1 MQLASFHTAETSS
14 YGVVKA
20 DKILDIGAASS
31 VPTLRE
37 ALENGLDW
45 IAEQAE
51 SAEAVPISAVVF
63 DPVIPN
69 PSKVICVG
77 INTKSHF
84 EESRDYT
91 GLKEHPAKPWLFVRT
106 TDSLVGHDQ
115 PILLPSVSEA
125 LDYEA
130 ELAVVIGK
138 HARNVSAEDAMSY
151 VAGFAPFNDASIR
164 DYQIHTPQITAGKI
178 FPATGGFGPWM
189 TTLDEAPAMED
200 IKLELV
206 LNGSVLQTLT
216 LDDLIIPIPDIIAYC
231 SEVTDLR
238 PGDVIVT
245 GSPEGVGA
253 FHDPYLWMKEGDQV
267 VVRGGPLGNLENPVM
282 RDSGAAGGS

>member
-1 MQLASFHTAETSS
+1 MQLASFRTAETSS

-20 DKILDIGAASS
+20 DKILDIGSTS
-31 VPTLRE
+31 EVPTLRD
-37 ALENGLDW
+37 ALEKGLDW
-45 IAEQAE
+45 IAEQAKAAKPLSMDDVIFE
-51 SAEAVPISAVVF
+51 
-63 DPVIPN
+63 PVIPN
-69 PSKVICVG
+69 PSKVICIG

-84 EESRDYT
+84 EESRHYT
-91 GLKEHPAKPWLFVRT
+91 GMKELPTKPWLFVRT
-106 TDSLVGHDQ
+106 TESLIGHEQ
-115 PILLPSVSEA
+115 PIRLPSVSEA

-138 HARNVSAEDAMSY
+138 HARNVSAEDAMSV

-164 DYQIHTPQITAGKI
+164 DYQIHTSQITAGKI

-189 TTLDEAPAMED
+189 TTLDEAPDMDD

-253 FHDPYLWMKEGDQV
+253 FHSPYLWLKEGDRV
-267 VVRGGPLGNLENPVM
+267 VVRGGPLGDLENSVL
-282 RDSGAAGGS
+282 RDSGTPMAS

>member
-1 MQLASFHTAETSS
+1 MQLASSRAADISS

-20 DKILDIGAASS
+20 DKILDIGKVSG

-37 ALENGLDW
+37 ALEHGLDW

-51 SAEAVPISAVVF
+51 SAEAVPIGDVVF

-138 HARNVSAEDAMSY
+138 HARNVSADEAMSY

-189 TTLDEAPAMED
+189 TSLDAAPPMED

-206 LNGSVLQTLT
+206 LNGNVLQTLT

-267 VVRGGPLGNLENPVM
+267 VVRGGPLGNLENSIM
-282 RDSGAAGGS
+282 RDSGAHQNH